1 MNLLDRHI
9 IARYLSNF
17 ALLFALLFIFAVA
30 IDVVV
35 QFDEFAQ
42 AAASVAERDDRW
54 YPAVLFQAV
63 VDFHGPRAFQFFAF
77 MTGLVGVGAAGFTI
91 VQMHRSRE
99 LIAIMAAGVPL
110 HRVAVAL
117 LAAQM
122 GVVTLQLLDQEF
134 LLPGLA
140 SRLIREHD
148 DILTPGV
155 ETFEVPLMRDA
166 KDDLLYAENL
176 DPRRGEA
183 EGLLV
188 IRRDADG
195 TAVARIT
202 ADTATWDETQAHWR
216 LDGGRIMETTS
227 MEGRLSTRRELEFW
241 ESDLSPRM
249 LLARQSMNFAQML
262 SVSQLRDLRNAGD
275 SVDRRLDRAI
285 FGRFAGVLV
294 NLLVPAI
301 VIPFFLLRSPSAN
314 MLQQSL
320 KAAAVAIPLLLG
332 SLATMTISLPGLPPA
347 VSTFL
352 PVAILLPLAIGRL
365 AYLRS

>member
-17 ALLFALLFIFAVA
+17 LLLFALLFIFAVA

-35 QFDEFAQ
+35 QFDEFSE
-42 AAASVAERDDRW
+42 AARSVAARDDRW
-54 YPAVLFQAV
+54 YPGVLFQAI
-63 VDFHGPRAFQFFAF
+63 VDFHGPRVFQFFAF

-91 VQMHRSRE
+91 VQMHRTRE
-99 LIAIMAAGVPL
+99 LVAIMAAGVPL

-134 LLPGLA
+134 LLPKLA

-148 DILTPGV
+148 AILTPGI
-155 ETFEVPLMRDA
+155 ETFAVPLMRDA
-166 KDDLLYAENL
+166 KDELLYVSDL
-176 DPRRGEA
+176 DPRAGIA
-183 EGLLV
+183 SGLLV

-195 TAVARIT
+195 AAVARIT
-202 ADTATWDETQAHWR
+202 ADAATWDEAGRQWR
-216 LDGGRIMETTS
+216 LEGGRIMETTS
-227 MEGRLSTRRELEFW
+227 VEGRLSTRRDLEVW
-241 ESDLSPRM
+241 PSDLSPRM
-249 LLARQSMNFAQML
+249 LLARRSMNFAQML
-262 SVSQLRDLRNAGD
+262 SIRQLRDLRDAGD
-275 SVDRRLDRAI
+275 SIDGRLDRAI
-285 FGRFAGVLV
+285 YARFAGVLV

-301 VIPFFLLRSPSAN
+301 VIPFFLLRSPAAN
-314 MLQQSL
+314 MLEQSL

-332 SLATMTISLPGLPPA
+332 ALATMTIAIPGLPPG
-347 VSTFL
+347 VSTFV

-365 AYLRS
+365 AYLRT